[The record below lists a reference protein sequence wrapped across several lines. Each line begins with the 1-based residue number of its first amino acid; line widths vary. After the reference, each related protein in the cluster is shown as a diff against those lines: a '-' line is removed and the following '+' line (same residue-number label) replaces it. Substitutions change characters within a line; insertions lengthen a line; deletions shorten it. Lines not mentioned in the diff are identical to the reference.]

1 MVDTNEA
8 PLTSADR
15 DAAPLLI
22 AGFDHR
28 AASLDLRDGFAC
40 IEADLGGAL
49 EELRGAGLRDGVLI
63 ATCDRVELASHDPA
77 APALLVPLV
86 AVRAAVPESTLATA
100 LYRHDGE
107 AAQKHLFAVAS
118 ALESA
123 VIGEPHVL
131 GQVRAAHREAAE
143 LGLVGP
149 ALESVFLA
157 AFACARRVRRETGIS
172 ESPQSIA
179 AAAID
184 LARGIHGDLAR
195 AAALLLGP
203 AEMGELLAE
212 QFSRAGLR
220 HLVVC
225 GPPERAERAARRL
238 TCHYVPLAELP
249 DALASADIVIASFGS
264 GRMVLTEPLVAAA
277 LRKRPLRPIFV
288 IDVALPT
295 DADPAINELDGVFLY
310 DLADLERAAL
320 AGRTNRAAAAEAAWR
335 IVEDELREFAAR
347 RAARAAVPAVVAL
360 RRHFE
365 QVRDEVMAERG
376 LDAEAATRILVARLL
391 HAPSEALRD
400 LAGAGD
406 DAARMEEFVRRLFRL
421 GSGHE

>member
-1 MVDTNEA
+1 MTDTNEA
-8 PLTSADR
+8 PVSRVDR
-15 DAAPLLI
+15 AAAPLLI
-22 AGFDHR
+22 AGIDHR
-28 AASLDLRDGFAC
+28 AAGPDLRDGFAR

-49 EELRGAGLRDGVLI
+49 ESLRNSGLRDGVLI
-63 ATCDRVELASHDPA
+63 ATCDRVELASHDA
-77 APALLVPLV
+77 AAASLLVPLV
-86 AVRAAVPESTLATA
+86 AARAAVPEAA
-100 LYRHDGE
+100 LSAALHRHEGDP
-107 AAQKHLFAVAS
+107 ALKHLFAVAS

-149 ALESVFLA
+149 ALDAAFNA

-184 LARGIHGDLAR
+184 LARGIHGDLSR
-195 AAALLLGP
+195 AAALLVGP

-212 QFSRAGLR
+212 QFRRAGLAR
-220 HLVVC
+220 LAVC
-225 GPPERAERAARRL
+225 GPAERAERAARRL
-238 TCHYVPLAELP
+238 SCHYVPFDGLP
-249 DALASADIVIASFGS
+249 DAVAAADIVIASLGS
-264 GRMVLTEPLVAAA
+264 GRMVLTQPLVAAS
-277 LRKRPLRPIFV
+277 LRRRPLRPIFV

-295 DADPAINELDGVFLY
+295 DADPAINALDGVFLY

-320 AGRTNRAAAAEAAWR
+320 AGRANRAAAADAAWR
-335 IVEDELREFAAR
+335 IVEEELQEFRTR

-365 QVRDEVMAERG
+365 TVRDEVMAEQG
-376 LDAEAATRILVARLL
+376 LDAEAATRLLVARLL

-400 LAGAGD
+400 LAGAGG
-406 DAARMEEFVRRLFRL
+406 DAARMEDLLRRLFRL
-421 GSGHE
+421 DAEAR